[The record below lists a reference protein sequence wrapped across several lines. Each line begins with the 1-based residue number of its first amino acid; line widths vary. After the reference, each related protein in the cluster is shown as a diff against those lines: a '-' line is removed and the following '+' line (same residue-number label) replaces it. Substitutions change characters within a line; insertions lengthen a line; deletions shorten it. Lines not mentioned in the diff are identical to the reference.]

1 MKNKIKKIIAENL
14 DVGVDTINE
23 DLGVGDIPEWDS
35 LAHVRIIIALEKEFE
50 IKLDIEETLDIED
63 VADLVA
69 AFSVE
74 KSGD

>member
-1 MKNKIKKIIAENL
+1 M
-14 DVGVDTINE
+14 GVDTINE
-23 DLGVGDIPEWDS
+23 DLGLEIFQNGT

-63 VADLVA
+63 VADLFA

-74 KSGD
+74 KVVIDDVS